1 MAEEWRRGDYVIS
14 TDPSL
19 LDMDAVH
26 GFLRRSYWAA
36 ERPLETIRR
45 SVEGSLNFGLYGAN
59 GRRQVGFARV
69 ITDFAT
75 FAWLC
80 DVFIDETHRG
90 RGLGVWLIETVVG
103 HPELNCLRLW
113 MLGTRDA
120 HGLYEKAGF
129 RSLNMPE
136 IWMEKRADARPS
148 GRGLLG
154 HGGTC

>member
-1 MAEEWRRGDYVIS
+1 MAEEWRRGDYVSS
-14 TDPSL
+14 TDPAL

-36 ERPLETIRR
+36 ERPLETIKR
-45 SVEGSLNFGLYGAN
+45 SVDGSLNFGLYAN

-69 ITDFAT
+69 VTDFAT

-90 RGLGVWLIETVVG
+90 RGLGVWLIETAVG
-103 HPELNCLRLW
+103 HPELDCLRLW

-129 RSLNMPE
+129 RPLSVPE
-136 IWMEKRADARPS
+136 IWMER
-148 GRGLLG
+148 RGLG